1 MASSQGL
8 CSLASSL
15 KIAVWIQILISL
27 NNHIISELESFQHL
41 TNYLD
46 TYMKLKKLIRQA
58 ISLLHEESSLE
69 G

>member
-1 MASSQGL
+1 MVSSPGL

-27 NNHIISELESFQHL
+27 SNHIISELESFQHL

-46 TYMKLKKLIRQA
+46 TYMMLKKLIRQA

>member
-1 MASSQGL
+1 MASSL
-8 CSLASSL
+8 CSLVSSL
-15 KIAVWIQILISL
+15 KIAVWIQILRSL
-27 NNHIISELESFQHL
+27 NNHIISELESSQHL

-58 ISLLHEESSLE
+58 ISLLREESSLE